1 MPFFLSIFL
10 ETFSLSPFPQ
20 APVFRYYALMHY
32 RSLSY
37 SVQAL
42 ADAAQAKP
50 LGDTSIQISNLS
62 SIETPQ
68 PDTVTF
74 IRADSAE
81 FVAKRIASL
90 PTPMA
95 VIVPEKAAPKVA
107 PAGIALL
114 VAKESYAAFLN
125 LVPLFFEEPKFEA
138 GIHPSAILHPTAAV
152 HPTASIGAHCS
163 IGART
168 VVGRNSV
175 LMANVNVYEDVS
187 IGDSVTI
194 HCGASIRS
202 HSVLNARVTIHN
214 NAVIGADG
222 FGYTPDP
229 TVGPRKVPQVGN
241 VIIGSDVEIGANT
254 CIDRGA
260 FGPTTIG
267 RGTKID
273 NLVQIGHNT
282 SIGEFCIICGQAA
295 IAGSTKIGAKV
306 VVGGS
311 VGIADHLEIVS
322 GVRLGGRAGVTSN
335 ILEPGDYMG
344 FPAIKAAEWRR
355 TQVQLRKLNRESRKV
370 KKEPS

>member
-1 MPFFLSIFL
+1 
-10 ETFSLSPFPQ
+10 
-20 APVFRYYALMHY
+20 MHY

-37 SVQAL
+37 SVQSL

-81 FVAKRIASL
+81 LVAKRIATL
-90 PTPMA
+90 PTPM
-95 VIVPEKAAPKVA
+95 VVVVPEKAAPSA
-107 PAGIALL
+107 IPTGIALL
-114 VAKESYAAFLN
+114 LAKESYSAFLN
-125 LVPLFFEEPKFEA
+125 LVPLFFEEPKFEP
-138 GIHPSAILHPTAAV
+138 GIHPSAVIHPTAAV
-152 HPTASIGAHCS
+152 HPTASVGAYCS
-163 IGART
+163 VGART
-168 VVGRNSV
+168 VIGRNSV
-175 LMANVNVYEDVS
+175 LLPNVNVYEDVS

-202 HSVLNARVTIHN
+202 HTVINARVTIHN

-229 TVGPRKVPQVGN
+229 AVGLRKVPQVGN

-282 SIGEFCIICGQAA
+282 SVGEFCIICGQAA
-295 IAGSTKIGAKV
+295 IAGSVKIGPKV

-311 VGIADHLEIVS
+311 AGIANHLEIVS
-322 GVRLGGRAGVTSN
+322 GVRLGGWAGVTSN
-335 ILEPGDYMG
+335 LLEPGDYMG
-344 FPAIKAAEWRR
+344 FPAIKATEWRR
-355 TQVQLRKLNRESRKV
+355 TQVQLRRLYKDSRKTR
-370 KKEPS
+370 KEPS